1 MKEDEVTLSNLE
13 SLLEKVP
20 RHANEEQKLMRSVNL
35 IQNLINK
42 ARSWKRKATAMEIE
56 IQDVLKESPK
66 KIQEEFSKSKLM
78 ILEKQIEDLIRDY
91 KQDLGKI
98 RDLK

>member
-1 MKEDEVTLSNLE
+1 
-13 SLLEKVP
+13 
-20 RHANEEQKLMRSVNL
+20 
-35 IQNLINK
+35 
-42 ARSWKRKATAMEIE
+42 
-56 IQDVLKESPK
+56 VLKESPK